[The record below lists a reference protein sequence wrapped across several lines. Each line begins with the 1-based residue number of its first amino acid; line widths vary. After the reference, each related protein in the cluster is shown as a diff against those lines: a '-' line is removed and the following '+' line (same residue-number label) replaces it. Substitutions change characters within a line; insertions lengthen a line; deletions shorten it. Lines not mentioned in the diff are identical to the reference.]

1 MDILPIQGLA
11 VPCENVFSS
20 AKETTTARRNHIS
33 PNLCKCL
40 NFTAGTARSAEIADL
55 EALASDEKLVPEDTM
70 AFIASLAAAA

>member
-20 AKETTTARRNHIS
+20 AKETTTARRNH
-33 PNLCKCL
+33 NLCKCL
-40 NFTAGTARSAEIADL
+40 NFTVGTARSAEIADL
-55 EALASDEKLVPEDTM
+55 EALASDEKLVPEDMM